1 MESLATLE
9 HNLLLLLQQYHAL
22 QQQLLAL
29 QEENEL
35 QRNEILRT
43 HAELVKLKEDYKH
56 LEIAHALLAETTDN
70 EHRERAKQRL
80 TNLIAQVDRV
90 LDALSK

>member
-56 LEIAHALLAETTDN
+56 LETAHALLAETTDN
-70 EHRERAKQRL
+70 EHRKRAKQRL

>member
-56 LEIAHALLAETTDN
+56 LEIAHALLAENIDN